1 MGTDRDGEGPPRDGD
16 RPSEQPIDDYP
27 DLPRLPDGVRI
38 PDDPAE
44 LADEAERVR
53 AELYGGRARPWVPAR
68 RIRHPGSGDGPPFA
82 PAVVLCLAIVVALV
96 SLLALALPRPSGGPE
111 TPPASRALPD
121 LRLTDASGQPVH
133 LARLVPAA
141 ILLVE
146 RCRCDRLISETADA
160 APPGVTVVVIDR
172 SAPRAPAD
180 LPAGARLHLLADPE
194 GRLRAELGL
203 GAAPTDAAT
212 VVLADREGAVVQVNP
227 AAGSVEPF
235 RASLTG
241 LG

>member
-1 MGTDRDGEGPPRDGD
+1 MGTDRDGDGPPRDGE

-53 AELYGGRARPWVPAR
+53 AKLYGGRAMAPVSWRRVRPL
-68 RIRHPGSGDGPPFA
+68 GSGNARPFA
-82 PAVVLCLAIVVALV
+82 PAVVMCLAIVVALV
-96 SLLALALPRPSGGPE
+96 SLLALVLRGPSGGPE
-111 TPPASRALPD
+111 SPPPSSALPD
-121 LRLTDASGQPVH
+121 LSLTDASGRPVH
-133 LARLVPAA
+133 LAGLVPAA

-146 RCRCDRLISETADA
+146 RCSCDRLIAETADA

-172 SAPRAPAD
+172 SVPRVPAD
-180 LPAGARLHLLADPE
+180 LPASARLRLLADPE
-194 GRLRAELGL
+194 GTLRAELGL
-203 GAAPTDAAT
+203 GAPPADAAT
-212 VVLADREGAVVQVNP
+212 VVVADRDGVVQVNP
-227 AAGSVEPF
+227 AADSVEPF
-235 RASLTG
+235 LASLTG